1 MKKVKDIM
9 TRKVVTV
16 DKKDDMCTIAK
27 LMEEKGIGS
36 VVVMDKEKAVGI
48 VTERDIITRCL
59 AKCSD
64 PKKTTVSDIM
74 SAPLVSVDPECTV
87 PDAAKLMISKM
98 FRRLAVVEGDAV
110 SGIITTSDM
119 IRESFA
125 KSKKKEDMLLYL
137 VSDYEVF

>member
-9 TRKVVTV
+9 TREVVTV
-16 DKKDDMCTIAK
+16 DKKDDMCKIAK

-36 VVVMDKEKAVGI
+36 VVIMDKGKAIGI
-48 VTERDIITRCL
+48 LTERDIITRCL

-64 PKKTTVSDIM
+64 PKKTTVGDIM
-74 SAPLVSVDPECTV
+74 STPLVSVDPECTV

-98 FRRLAVVEGDAV
+98 FRRLVVIEGDEV
-110 SGIITTSDM
+110 KGIITTSDM
-119 IRESFA
+119 IRESVA
-125 KSKKKEDMLLYL
+125 KGKKKEDILLYL